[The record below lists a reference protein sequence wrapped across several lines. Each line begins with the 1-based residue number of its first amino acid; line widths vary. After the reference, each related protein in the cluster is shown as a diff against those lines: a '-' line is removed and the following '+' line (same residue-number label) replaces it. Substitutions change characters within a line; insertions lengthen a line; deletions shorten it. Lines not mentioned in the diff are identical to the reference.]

1 MAIEVVNH
9 TLMYNYPLN
18 PRILYFV
25 RFNYAQIDVE
35 VLVIYFL
42 DPLWEGDK
50 RIVFFTHI
58 RYKQCKKMH
67 QKIIFS
73 ELRPKIP

>member
-25 RFNYAQIDVE
+25 RFNYAHIDVE

-50 RIVFFTHI
+50 GIVFSPTLDI
-58 RYKQCKKMH
+58 NSAKNA
-67 QKIIFS
+67 S
-73 ELRPKIP
+73 ENYF

>member
-1 MAIEVVNH
+1 MAIEVVND

-25 RFNYAQIDVE
+25 RFNYAHIDVE

-50 RIVFFTHI
+50 RIVFSPTLDI
-58 RYKQCKKMH
+58 NSAKKA
-67 QKIIFS
+67 S
-73 ELRPKIP
+73 ENYF